1 MGDEQGVFLGVDNV
15 VSDVAEVWD
24 MGVGETSRFWV
35 FWCELGGW
43 DGLWGCFGGFMSV
56 HHHFPAVARGPEWGR
71 AGCSAIVDGHV
82 IDDIACLVDA
92 CGVILGSW
100 WITGAQRSSRGELGC
115 LGGVLDR
122 CWGLKGC

>member
-1 MGDEQGVFLGVDNV
+1 MGCGDVLEGLCLCIIIFQLWPV
-15 VSDVAEVWD
+15 VQS
-24 MGVGETSRFWV
+24 G
-35 FWCELGGW
+35 
-43 DGLWGCFGGFMSV
+43 
-56 HHHFPAVARGPEWGR
+56 
-71 AGCSAIVDGHV
+71 AIVDGHV